1 MATTGTYAFNPS
13 AADVVL
19 NAFGMIGVRRTA
31 LTTEHLENAA
41 FQANMV
47 GVDFTNRNPNR
58 WKMVEV
64 SVTLVAGTAVYTLD
78 PQVVAVSAVWLNQVQ
93 GSDTISRMLGPLSAV
108 DYASI
113 AAKTQQGTPNSYFFS
128 LLTPAPTLTL
138 WLVPNQV
145 PAYTM
150 KVQTFQQQQD
160 TGLSGGYTLDTPYRF
175 LDAYTWALAARLAV
189 YYPDPARPSLPA
201 DLNTA
206 FEAKFKLAAE
216 LDQERVVLRM
226 QPNLSGYYPR

>member
-19 NAFGMIGVRRTA
+19 NAFGMCGVRRTM

-41 FQANMV
+41 FAANLV

-64 SVTLVAGTAVYTLD
+64 DVTLVAGTATYTLD
-78 PQVVAVSAVWLNQVQ
+78 PQVVAVSAVWLNQTV
-93 GSDTISRMLGPLSAV
+93 GSNTISRMLGPLSATE
-108 DYASI
+108 YASI
-113 AAKTQQGTPNSYFFS
+113 ANKTQTGTPNSYFFS
-128 LLTPAPTLTL
+128 LLTPSPTVTL

-145 PAYTM
+145 PEYSM
-150 KVQTFQQQQD
+150 KLQTFQQQQD
-160 TGLSGGYTLDTPYRF
+160 VRLSAGYTLDTPYRF

-201 DLNTA
+201 DLNTT
-206 FEAKFKLAAE
+206 FEAKFALAAQ
-216 LDQERVVLRM
+216 LDQERVTLKLS
-226 QPNLSGYYPR
+226 PNLGGYYPR